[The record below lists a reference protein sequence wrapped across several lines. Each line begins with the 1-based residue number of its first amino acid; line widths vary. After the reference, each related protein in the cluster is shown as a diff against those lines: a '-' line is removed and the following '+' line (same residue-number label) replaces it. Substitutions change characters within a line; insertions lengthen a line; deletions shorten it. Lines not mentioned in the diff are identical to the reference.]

1 MQEIETMIALFK
13 AIPFGIFLSLLI
25 ALFMGSGG
33 ATGGMLAVER
43 LDVDLA
49 QYGIDIKLY
58 WSWYL
63 FLGGTVLTWFLLL
76 MMGD

>member
-1 MQEIETMIALFK
+1 MIALFK
-13 AIPFGIFLSLLI
+13 AIPFGIILSLLI

-33 ATGGMLAVER
+33 ATGGVLAVER

-49 QYGIDIKLY
+49 QYGLDMKLY

-63 FLGGTVLTWFLLL
+63 FFGGTVLSWFLLL

>member
-1 MQEIETMIALFK
+1 MIALFK
-13 AIPFGIFLSLLI
+13 AIPFGIFLSLLV

-33 ATGGMLAVER
+33 ATGGMLAIER

-49 QYGIDIKLY
+49 QYGIDMKLY

-63 FLGGTVLTWFLLL
+63 FLGGTVLSWILLLL
-76 MMGD
+76 MGD

>member
-1 MQEIETMIALFK
+1 MIALFK

>member
-1 MQEIETMIALFK
+1 MIALFK
-13 AIPFGIFLSLLI
+13 AIPFGIFLSLLV

-33 ATGGMLAVER
+33 ATGGMLAIER

-49 QYGIDIKLY
+49 QYGIDLKLY

-63 FLGGTVLTWFLLL
+63 FLGGTVLSWILLLL
-76 MMGD
+76 MGD

>member
-1 MQEIETMIALFK
+1 MIALLK
-13 AIPFGIFLSLLI
+13 AIPLGIFLSLLV

-33 ATGGMLAVER
+33 ATGGMLAVHR

>member
-1 MQEIETMIALFK
+1 MIAFLK
-13 AIPFGIFLSLLI
+13 SVPFGIVLTLVV

-33 ATGGMLAVER
+33 ATGGTLAIR
-43 LDVDLA
+43 PFDVDIA
-49 QYGIDIKLY
+49 QLGIDMRLY

-63 FLGGTVLTWFLLL
+63 FLGGTFLTWALMM